1 MAVTR
6 SRWRRWRLPLVAAV
20 AVVALALVGL
30 HGRLPDPREVLR
42 VAAGADY
49 GWIALAA
56 LLQAVS
62 LVAFAYQQR
71 RILAAMGVRLGR
83 RDALGITLASTAISI
98 ALPAG
103 AVASTGYTIRE
114 YERAGATRQLSTAAA
129 VVSGLTAIG
138 GLGLLYVTW
147 AAGLVAQASTV
158 FLTWQP
164 FAVVAALAALTAAA
178 VAAGRHLARRPSSG
192 SGGRGRDLEGRVA
205 RALRRL
211 TVLARDAWR
220 AGAALRGR
228 DWAAALAYATVN
240 WLADIACFAA
250 TARAFDLRVSL
261 ATLAAIYLAV
271 QIVRQVPLTPGGAG
285 IVDTAFIAGL
295 TAAGATAVS
304 ATAAVLAYRLLST
317 WLVIPA
323 GGIAALLRRW
333 AVARSAAPDL
343 APADGPAVV
352 GPARAAAVS

>member
-1 MAVTR
+1 MAATR

-20 AVVALALVGL
+20 AVVALAVVGL

-42 VAAGADY
+42 DMAGADY
-49 GWIALAA
+49 GWVTVAA
-56 LLQAVS
+56 FLQAVS

-83 RDALGITLASTAISI
+83 RDAVGITLASTAISI

-138 GLGLLYVTW
+138 GLSLLYATW
-147 AAGLVAQASTV
+147 ATAVVAQNSTV
-158 FLTWQP
+158 FLSWEP
-164 FAVVAALAALTAAA
+164 FAVVAGLAALTAVA
-178 VAAGRHLARRPSSG
+178 VVAGRRLARRPSTGHPSR
-192 SGGRGRDLEGRVA
+192 SRDLEGR
-205 RALRRL
+205 ALRAPRKL
-211 TVLARDAWR
+211 LVLARDAWR
-220 AGAALRGR
+220 AGADLRAR
-228 DWAAALAYATVN
+228 DWAAGLAYAILN

-250 TARAFDLRVSL
+250 TARAFDLRVSI

-323 GGIAALLRRW
+323 GGVAALLRRY
-333 AVARSAAPDL
+333 AI
-343 APADGPAVV
+343 
-352 GPARAAAVS
+352 ARATVRASAERDRVAVGGEVQATRG

>member
-1 MAVTR
+1 
-6 SRWRRWRLPLVAAV
+6 VAAL
-20 AVVALALVGL
+20 AVVGL

-42 VAAGADY
+42 DMAGADY
-49 GWIALAA
+49 GWVAVAA
-56 LLQAVS
+56 FLQAVS

-71 RILAAMGVRLGR
+71 RILSAMGVRLGR
-83 RDALGITLASTAISI
+83 RDAVGITLASTAISI

-147 AAGLVAQASTV
+147 AAAIVAQKSTT
-158 FLTWQP
+158 FEDWRPL
-164 FAVVAALAALTAAA
+164 AVVAALAALTAVA
-178 VAAGRHLARRPSSG
+178 VTAGRRLARPGRAR
-192 SGGRGRDLEGRVA
+192 RGRDLEGRVF
-205 RALRRL
+205 RAARRL
-211 TVLARDAWR
+211 LVLARDAWR
-220 AGAALRGR
+220 AGADLRAR
-228 DWAAALAYATVN
+228 DWAAGLAYATLN

-250 TARAFDLRVSL
+250 TARAFDLRISIG
-261 ATLAAIYLAV
+261 TLAAIYLAV

-323 GGIAALLRRW
+323 GGVAALLRRW
-333 AVARSAAPDL
+333 AVARAAASAERD
-343 APADGPAVV
+343 
-352 GPARAAAVS
+352 RAAVGGQVDLVPQLHVIDGGGGLQ

>member
-1 MAVTR
+1 
-6 SRWRRWRLPLVAAV
+6 VAAV
-20 AVVALALVGL
+20 AVTALAVVGL
-30 HGRLPDPREVLR
+30 HGRLPDPREVFR
-42 VAAGADY
+42 VAAGAEY

-129 VVSGLTAIG
+129 VVSGLCAIG

-147 AAGLVAQASTV
+147 AAGLVAQNSTV

-164 FAVVAALAALTAAA
+164 FAVVAVLAALTAAA
-178 VAAGRHLARRPSSG
+178 VVAGRRMAHPGRARRT
-192 SGGRGRDLEGRVA
+192 RDLEGRVA
-205 RALRRL
+205 RAARKLL
-211 TVLARDAWR
+211 VLARDAWR
-220 AGAALRGR
+220 AGAALKGR
-228 DWAAALAYATVN
+228 DWAAALAFATVN

-261 ATLAAIYLAV
+261 GTLAAIYLAV

-323 GGIAALLRRW
+323 GGGAALLRRW
-333 AVARSAAPDL
+333 AVARSAAPDP
-343 APADGPAVV
+343 APADGPAGVR
-352 GPARAAAVS
+352 PARAAAVS